1 MDSWDEMNASKV
13 AGGDQVYGVVMKL
26 FEKQGKKDKVPPLSL
41 FPPPSSPLFCLLS
54 FLSISH
60 SSLYKVLE
68 LYERCKK
75 EGIKASG
82 AIYEAYINATIG
94 YKPAKYRKKK

>member
-1 MDSWDEMNASKV
+1 MNVNKV
-13 AGGDQVYGVVMKL
+13 PGGDQVYGAVMKL
-26 FEKQGKKDKVPPLSL
+26 YEKQGKKDKV
-41 FPPPSSPLFCLLS
+41 
-54 FLSISH
+54 
-60 SSLYKVLE
+60 LE
-68 LYERCKK
+68 MYERCKK